1 MHITFDEFDMKKR
14 DDNGVDVDEQ
24 QRQEIMDQKL
34 RLFKHRLYKYF
45 QKVGS

>member
-1 MHITFDEFDMKKR
+1 MHNTFDELDMKKR
-14 DDNGVDVDEQ
+14 DDNSVDEQ